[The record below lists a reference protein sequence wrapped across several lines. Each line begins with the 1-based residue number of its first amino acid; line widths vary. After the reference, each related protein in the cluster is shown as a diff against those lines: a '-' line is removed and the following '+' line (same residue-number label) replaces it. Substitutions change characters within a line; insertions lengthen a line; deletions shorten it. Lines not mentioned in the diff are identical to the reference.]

1 MLDGGG
7 GARSASRPR
16 SVLLAGAT
24 GLVGVHVL
32 RKLGEDRGVDRIEVP
47 VRRPIPVAP
56 AKARVRVV
64 DFSRLADHPELFRV
78 DQLFICLGT
87 TIKKA
92 GSQEAFRA
100 VDFDLEV
107 EMARRAKDAGAEAC
121 LMISSIG
128 ADPSSRV
135 FYSRVKG
142 EAEEAVKAM
151 GWRKLAI
158 LRPSLL
164 FGDRKE
170 RRPAEKASMAVAKVI
185 GPLMRG
191 PLARYR
197 GIEGSDVAEA
207 MARLSR
213 REAAGTTVY
222 DSSRRRRSHPAHR
235 PLKLSAR
242 QGRRGRRP
250 RRTCMVRRRSA
261 PGA

>member
-24 GLVGVHVL
+24 GLVGAHVL

-64 DFSRLADHPELFRV
+64 DFARLAHHPELFRV
-78 DQLFICLGT
+78 DQLFLCLGT

-107 EMARRAKDAGAEAC
+107 EMAKRARDGGAQDC
-121 LMISSIG
+121 LMISAVG
-128 ADPSSRV
+128 ADPRSRV

-158 LRPSLL
+158 LRPSLIV
-164 FGDRKE
+164 GERKE
-170 RRPAEKASMAVAKVI
+170 RRPAEKATMAVAKVI
-185 GPLMRG
+185 GPLMVG
-191 PLARYR
+191 PLRRYR
-197 GIEGSDVAEA
+197 GIAAEDIAEA
-207 MARLSR
+207 MARLAR

-222 DSSRRRRSHPAHR
+222 ESEAIQAVSDEATPPIGRSN
-235 PLKLSAR
+235 
-242 QGRRGRRP
+242 
-250 RRTCMVRRRSA
+250 
-261 PGA
+261 